1 MQRLRDNHDMLSLH
15 QDPGFAPCPA
25 PFNLAAHALR
35 RAGDLADKNALQ
47 ILRTSGAERWSY
59 GRLAAA
65 VQGCAT
71 GLLAQ
76 GVVPGDRV
84 MIRLGNT
91 VEFPI
96 LFLGAITAGLIPIP
110 TSAALTGPE
119 ITKLALLCRPALIVA
134 AEGVALP
141 DPLPC
146 PVLSAADLRAMEA
159 LPPTAFAMGDPNRPA
174 YIVFT
179 SGTSGTPR
187 GVVHAHRALWAR
199 GMMHQGWEGL
209 GESDRL
215 LHAGAFNWT
224 YTLGT
229 GLLDP
234 WSLGA
239 TALIPGAGVTPAQLP
254 LLLKRFDATI
264 FAAAPGVFRQM
275 LRAAMPPLPKLR
287 HALSAG
293 EKLPDSLRAAWEQA
307 TGTQVHEALG
317 MSEVSTFISGAPAR
331 PAPAGATGYPQP
343 GRNVAI
349 LGPDDHP
356 VRRGDTGVLA
366 IRADDPGLMLG
377 YLDAPEA
384 TAAKQRNGWFLTG
397 DTAVMATDGA
407 VSYLGRDD
415 DMMNPGGFRVSPLE
429 VEAALAPL
437 LPDCAVTEVEVAPGT
452 RIIACFYV
460 APEPIPEGTLQ
471 SHAERRLARWKQPR
485 HWQRLDALPRGANN
499 KLNRRVLATLYRKDP

>member
-1 MQRLRDNHDMLSLH
+1 MLSIH
-15 QDPGFAPCPA
+15 QDQVFPPCPA

-35 RAGDLADKNALQ
+35 RAAELADKNALQ
-47 ILRTSGAERWSY
+47 ILRPTGAERWSY
-59 GRLAAA
+59 GRLEAA
-65 VQGCAT
+65 VRGCAT
-71 GLLAQ
+71 GLLARGLQ
-76 GVVPGDRV
+76 PGERV
-84 MIRLGNT
+84 LIRLGNT

-110 TSAALTGPE
+110 TSAALTGAE
-119 ITKLALLCRPALIVA
+119 ITKLAALCKPALIVA
-134 AEGVALP
+134 AAGIALP

-146 PVLSAADLRAMEA
+146 PVLSAAELRAMEG
-159 LPPTAFAMGDPNRPA
+159 LPPAEYAMGDPDRPA

-179 SGTSGTPR
+179 SGTSGHPR

-199 GMMHQGWEGL
+199 GMMHRGWEGL
-209 GESDRL
+209 TESDRL

-234 WSLGA
+234 WTLGA
-239 TALIPGAGVTPAQLP
+239 TALIPGEGVTPAQLP

-275 LRAAMPPLPKLR
+275 LRASLPPLPRLR

-293 EKLPDSLRAAWEQA
+293 EKLPDATRAAWQEA
-307 TGTQVHEALG
+307 TGTEVHEALG
-317 MSEVSTFISGAPAR
+317 MSEVSTFLSGCPTR
-331 PAPAGATGYPQP
+331 PAPAGTTGYPQP
-343 GRNVAI
+343 GRKVAI
-349 LGPDDHP
+349 LGPEGQP
-356 VRRGDTGVLA
+356 TPRGAAGILA
-366 IRADDPGLMLG
+366 ISADDPGLMLG

-384 TAAKQRNGWFLTG
+384 TAEKQRNGWFVTG
-397 DTAVMATDGA
+397 DGAVMAADGA
-407 VSYLGRDD
+407 ITYLGRDD

-437 LPDCAVTEVEVAPGT
+437 IPDCAVTEVEVSPGT
-452 RIIACFYV
+452 RIIACFYLSADPV
-460 APEPIPEGTLQ
+460 PEATLRAQ
-471 SHAERRLARWKQPR
+471 AEASLARWKQPR

-499 KLNRRVLATLYRKDP
+499 KLNRRALAALYRKDP

>member
-1 MQRLRDNHDMLSLH
+1 MLSIH
-15 QDPGFAPCPA
+15 QDQVFPPCPA

-35 RAGDLADKNALQ
+35 RAAELSDKNALQ
-47 ILRTSGAERWSY
+47 ILRPTGAERWSY
-59 GRLAAA
+59 GRLEAA
-65 VQGCAT
+65 VRGCAT
-71 GLLAQ
+71 GLLARGLQ
-76 GVVPGDRV
+76 PGQRV
-84 MIRLGNT
+84 LIRLGNT

-110 TSAALTGPE
+110 TSAALTGAE
-119 ITKLALLCRPALIVA
+119 ITKLAALCQPALIVA
-134 AEGVALP
+134 AAGIALP

-146 PVLSAADLRAMEA
+146 PVLTAAELRAMEG
-159 LPPTAFAMGDPNRPA
+159 LPPAEYAMGDPDRPA

-179 SGTSGTPR
+179 SGTSGSPR

-209 GESDRL
+209 TESDRL

-234 WSLGA
+234 WTLGA
-239 TALIPGAGVTPAQLP
+239 TALIPGEGVTPAQLP

-275 LRAAMPPLPKLR
+275 LRATLPPLPRLR

-293 EKLPDSLRAAWEQA
+293 EKLPDATRAAWQEA
-307 TGTQVHEALG
+307 TSTEVHEALG
-317 MSEVSTFISGAPAR
+317 MSEVSTFLCGCPTR
-331 PAPAGATGYPQP
+331 PAPAGTTGYPQP
-343 GRNVAI
+343 GRKVAI
-349 LGPDDHP
+349 LGPKGQP
-356 VRRGDTGVLA
+356 TPRGAAGILA
-366 IRADDPGLMLG
+366 ISADDPGLMLG

-384 TAAKQRNGWFLTG
+384 TAEKQRNGWFVTG
-397 DTAVMATDGA
+397 DGAVMAADGA
-407 VSYLGRDD
+407 ITYLGRDD

-437 LPDCAVTEVEVAPGT
+437 IPDCAVTEVEVSPGT
-452 RIIACFYV
+452 RIIACFYLSADPV
-460 APEPIPEGTLQ
+460 PEATLRAQ
-471 SHAERRLARWKQPR
+471 AEASLARWKQPR

-499 KLNRRVLATLYRKDP
+499 KLNRRALAALYRKDP

>member
-1 MQRLRDNHDMLSLH
+1 MLSIH
-15 QDPGFAPCPA
+15 QDPGFPACPA

-35 RAGDLADKNALQ
+35 RAGELADKNALQ
-47 ILRTSGAERWSY
+47 IVRPTGAERWSY
-59 GRLAAA
+59 SRLEGA
-65 VQGCAT
+65 VRGAAT
-71 GLLAQ
+71 GLLTR
-76 GVVPGDRV
+76 GLIPGDRV

-110 TSAALTGPE
+110 TSAALTGAE
-119 ITKLALLCRPALIVA
+119 VTKLATLCRPALIVA
-134 AEGVALP
+134 GDGIALP

-146 PVLSAADLRAMEA
+146 PVMTAAELRAMES
-159 LPPTAFAMGDPNRPA
+159 LPPADYAMGDPDRPA

-209 GESDRL
+209 AESDRL

-234 WSLGA
+234 WTVGA
-239 TALIPGAGVTPAQLP
+239 TALIPGEGVTPAQLP

-275 LRAAMPPLPKLR
+275 LRAPLPPLPKLR

-293 EKLPDSLRAAWEQA
+293 EKLPEATRAAWEAA
-307 TGTQVHEALG
+307 TGTEVHEALG
-317 MSEVSTFISGAPAR
+317 MSEVSTFISGSPAR
-331 PAPAGATGYPQP
+331 PAQGSATGYPQP
-343 GRNVAI
+343 GRKVAV
-349 LGPDDHP
+349 LGPDHQP
-356 VRRGDTGVLA
+356 VARGEAGTLA
-366 IRADDPGLMLG
+366 ISADDPGLMLG

-384 TAAKQRNGWFLTG
+384 TAEKLRNGWYVTG
-397 DTAVMATDGA
+397 DGAVMAEDGA
-407 VSYLGRDD
+407 VTYLGRDD

-429 VEAALAPL
+429 VEAALAL
-437 LPDCAVTEVEVAPGT
+437 LIPDCAVTEVEVSPGT

-460 APEPIPEGTLQ
+460 AEAAVAETALQ
-471 SHAERRLARWKQPR
+471 AHADTTLARWKQPR
-485 HWQRLDALPRGANN
+485 HWQRLEALPRGANN
-499 KLNRRVLATLYRKDP
+499 KLNRRALAALYRKDA

>member
-1 MQRLRDNHDMLSLH
+1 MLSIH
-15 QDPGFAPCPA
+15 QDHVFPPCPA

-47 ILRTSGAERWSY
+47 IVRPTGAERWSY
-59 GRLAAA
+59 SRLEGA
-65 VQGCAT
+65 VRGAAT
-71 GLLAQ
+71 GLL
-76 GVVPGDRV
+76 GRGLVPGDRV

-96 LFLGAITAGLIPIP
+96 LFLGAIAAGLIPIP

-119 ITKLALLCRPALIVA
+119 ITKLAALCQPALIVA
-134 AEGVALP
+134 AEGIALP

-146 PVLSAADLRAMEA
+146 PVLTATELRAMEA
-159 LPPTAFAMGDPNRPA
+159 LPPADYVLGDPDRPA

-179 SGTSGTPR
+179 SGTSGSPR

-209 GESDRL
+209 TESDRL

-234 WSLGA
+234 WTLGA
-239 TALIPGAGVTPAQLP
+239 TALIPGEGVTPAQLP

-275 LRAAMPPLPKLR
+275 LRAPLPALPKLR

-293 EKLPDSLRAAWEQA
+293 EKLPEAVRTAWEQA

-317 MSEVSTFISGAPAR
+317 MSEVSTFISGSPSR
-331 PAPAGATGYPQP
+331 PAFGDATGYPQP
-343 GRNVAI
+343 GRRVAV
-349 LGPDDHP
+349 LGPDHQP
-356 VRRGDTGVLA
+356 APRGEAGTLA
-366 IRADDPGLMLG
+366 ISADDPGLMLG

-384 TAAKQRNGWFLTG
+384 TAEKLRNGWFVTG
-397 DTAVMATDGA
+397 DGAVMAADGA
-407 VSYLGRDD
+407 ITYLGRDD

-437 LPDCAVTEVEVAPGT
+437 IPDCAVTEVEVSPGT

-460 APEPIPEGTLQ
+460 ATDAVDVAALQ
-471 SHAERRLARWKQPR
+471 AQAETTLARWKQPR

-499 KLNRRVLATLYRKDP
+499 KLNRRALAALFRKDI

>member
-1 MQRLRDNHDMLSLH
+1 MLSIH
-15 QDPGFAPCPA
+15 QDQVFPPCPA

-35 RAGDLADKNALQ
+35 RAGELADKNALQ
-47 ILRTSGAERWSY
+47 ILRPTGAERWSY
-59 GRLAAA
+59 GRLEAA
-65 VQGCAT
+65 VRGCAT
-71 GLLAQ
+71 GLLARGLQ
-76 GVVPGDRV
+76 PGQRV
-84 MIRLGNT
+84 LIRLGNT

-110 TSAALTGPE
+110 TSAALTGAE
-119 ITKLALLCRPALIVA
+119 ITKLAALCQPALIVA
-134 AEGVALP
+134 AAGIALP

-146 PVLSAADLRAMEA
+146 PVLSAVELRAMEG
-159 LPPTAFAMGDPNRPA
+159 LPPADYVLGDPDRPA

-179 SGTSGTPR
+179 SGTSGHPR

-209 GESDRL
+209 TESDRL

-234 WSLGA
+234 WTLGA
-239 TALIPGAGVTPAQLP
+239 TALIPGEGVTPAQLP

-275 LRAAMPPLPKLR
+275 LRAPLPPLPRLR

-293 EKLPDSLRAAWEQA
+293 EKLPDATRAAWQEA
-307 TGTQVHEALG
+307 TGTEVHEALG
-317 MSEVSTFISGAPAR
+317 MSEVSTFLSGCPTR
-331 PAPAGATGYPQP
+331 PAPAGTTGYPQP
-343 GRNVAI
+343 GRKVAI
-349 LGPDDHP
+349 LGPEGQP
-356 VRRGDTGVLA
+356 TPRGAAGILA
-366 IRADDPGLMLG
+366 ISADDPGLMLG

-384 TAAKQRNGWFLTG
+384 TAEKQRNGWFVTG
-397 DTAVMATDGA
+397 DGAVMAADGA
-407 VSYLGRDD
+407 ITYLGRDD

-437 LPDCAVTEVEVAPGT
+437 IPDCAVTEVEVSPGT
-452 RIIACFYV
+452 RIIACFYLSADPV
-460 APEPIPEGTLQ
+460 PEATLRAQ
-471 SHAERRLARWKQPR
+471 AEASLARWKQPR

-499 KLNRRVLATLYRKDP
+499 KLNRRALAALYRKDP